1 MIYERSTSPEGKV
14 EVRLNDTRT
23 GDTVDHTKIEALA
36 TVGGPQNQ
44 SFLATVFVTL
54 DVADWPAHL
63 SSAMF
68 WFAAQLR
75 LIDPEGADPGFRGT
89 FATDPELLRFAGDFL
104 SAASTGI
111 DHLAAT
117 ESQISEEDATRLLS
131 PRVRQHLATATER
144 TPVRQLL
151 GNGDVV
157 VATKSG
163 EDLRYTLIQVKAA
176 HRNTD
181 GDVVPFDIKQE
192 SDGTQR
198 LLQLIPALHSMNQQP
213 KCYFIDEIDRSLHP
227 ILVHD
232 FLGFFLRSCEGKD
245 AQLIMTTHESSL
257 LDQDLLRRDEIWFA
271 EKNREG
277 STSLYSLLEFNPR
290 NDMQLRKNYLQGRF
304 GAVPFLGAID
314 GLFEKKEISPR

>member
-1 MIYERSTSPEGKV
+1 
-14 EVRLNDTRT
+14 
-23 GDTVDHTKIEALA
+23 
-36 TVGGPQNQ
+36 
-44 SFLATVFVTL
+44 VTL
-54 DVADWPAHL
+54 EVEDWPDHL
-63 SSAMF
+63 RDPIW
-68 WFAAQLR
+68 WFGGQLR
-75 LIDPEGADPGFRGT
+75 LIDPEGADPGFKGA

-117 ESQISEEDATRLLS
+117 ENQISEDDATHLLS
-131 PRVRQHLATATER
+131 PRVRQRLATATEP
-144 TPVRQLL
+144 TPVRQVL

-157 VATKSG
+157 VATRSG
-163 EDLRYTLIQVKAA
+163 EDIRYTLIQVKAA

-181 GDVVPFDIKQE
+181 GHMVAFDIKQE

-198 LLQLIPALHSMNQQP
+198 LLQLAPALHNMNQQP
-213 KCYFIDEIDRSLHP
+213 RCYFIDEIDRSLHP

-232 FLGFFLRSCEGKD
+232 FLGFFLRSCQGKS

-271 EKNREG
+271 EKNPEG
-277 STSLYSLLEFNPR
+277 ATALYSLLEFNPR

-314 GLFEKKEISPR
+314 SLLDEKEKSPR